1 MDMIEFIAGLA
12 IGAGG
17 MLAKDKFVGGD
28 SSSKSKAIQEE
39 LNRLSDENEKLRNR
53 YKDVERQV
61 EDLQAQ
67 NEKLRRQ
74 FKDKDDDTDDLKD
87 DLLAA
92 QNEVKKLRAQNDDL
106 ARKIQEYKAVCD
118 NYEAEI
124 ARIKGQA

>member
-53 YKDVERQV
+53 YKDAERQV

-74 FKDKDDDTDDLKD
+74 FKDKDEDADDLQD
-87 DLLAA
+87 D
-92 QNEVKKLRAQNDDL
+92 QKKKKNEVKKLRLQNDDL
-106 ARKIQEYKAVCD
+106 ARKIQEYKAVCN

-124 ARIKGQA
+124 ARLKGQA